1 MMMMSKQRQR
11 YPCTSALVDIL
22 HLSFSLSLALS
33 LPSPEHLPHPL
44 YLSLDVVVPESDFFS
59 TT

>member
-1 MMMMSKQRQR
+1 MMMSKQRQQ

-22 HLSFSLSLALS
+22 HLSFSLALS
-33 LPSPEHLPHPL
+33 LPSPL
-44 YLSLDVVVPESDFFS
+44 YQSLDVVVPESDFFS